1 MRLEKLGEFGL
12 IERIRKT
19 TPKGHGVRIGIGDD
33 AAWLDCRSPT
43 FLLTADLLIEGIH
56 FKLEWST
63 FYSLGYKTLAVN
75 LSDIAAMG
83 GTPAY
88 LTLSL
93 GIPSDFTT
101 KDIDEFYRG
110 VRFLADLSGV
120 SLVGGDTSAAKCFF
134 ISASLIGHCP
144 YAPVLRSGAKPGD
157 DLYVTGTLG
166 DSALGL
172 ERMKKKKRQD
182 RRGAAAYLIRRHQF
196 PNARLRA
203 GRLLACERLARAMI
217 DVSDGLLQDLSH
229 LCKAS
234 AVGAEIW
241 ENVLPLSPAYKML
254 AGKKRSTY
262 ALAGGEDYELLF
274 SVRPRDKSRL
284 EKIKRRLG
292 VPITRIG
299 KCLRAGEGVKVVDG
313 RGGAVSLSLRGY
325 DHFKANTDPQ
335 VIPDRAKIAR

>member
-12 IERIRKT
+12 IERIRKA
-19 TPKGHGVRIGIGDD
+19 TPKGHGVRVGIGDD
-33 AAWLDCRSPT
+33 AAWLDCRSRT

-101 KDIDEFYRG
+101 KDTDEFYRG
-110 VRFLADLSGV
+110 IRFLAARSGV
-120 SLVGGDTSAAKCFF
+120 SLAGGDTSAADRFF

-172 ERMKKKKRQD
+172 ELIKKKNRHK

-196 PNARLRA
+196 PSARLRA
-203 GRLLACERLARAMI
+203 GALLARERLARAMM
-217 DVSDGLLQDLSH
+217 DVSVALLQDLSH

-234 AVGAEIW
+234 TVGAEVW
-241 ENVLPLSPAYKML
+241 ENALPLSSAYKRL
-254 AGKKRSTY
+254 AGKKRAVHGLS
-262 ALAGGEDYELLF
+262 GREDYELLF
-274 SVRPRDKSRL
+274 CVRPRDKDRL
-284 EKIKRRLG
+284 KKIKRRLG

-299 KCLRAGEGVKVVDG
+299 KCLPAGERVKVVDG

-325 DHFKANTDPQ
+325 DHFKNKP
-335 VIPDRAKIAR
+335 

>member
-12 IERIRKT
+12 IERIRKA
-19 TPKGHGVRIGIGDD
+19 TPKGHGVRVGIGDD

-101 KDIDEFYRG
+101 RDIDEFYRG
-110 VRFLADLSGV
+110 VRFLARLSGV
-120 SLVGGDTSAAKCFF
+120 SLVGGDTSAAKRFF
-134 ISASLIGHCP
+134 ISAALIGHCP

-172 ERMKKKKRQD
+172 ELIKKKKRHG
-182 RRGAAAYLIRRHQF
+182 RRGAAAHLIRRHHF
-196 PNARLRA
+196 PSARLKA
-203 GRLLACERLARAMI
+203 GALLARERLARAMI

-274 SVRPRDKSRL
+274 SVRPRDKNRL

-299 KCLRAGEGVKVVDG
+299 KCLRAGEGVNVVDG
-313 RGGAVSLSLRGY
+313 RDGAVSLSLRGY
-325 DHFKANTDPQ
+325 DHFKSQHRSSNHSR
-335 VIPDRAKIAR
+335 RAIITR

>member
-1 MRLEKLGEFGL
+1 MRIEKLGEFGL
-12 IERIRKT
+12 IERIRKAA
-19 TPKGHGVRIGIGDD
+19 PKGHGVRIGIGDD
-33 AAWLDCRSPT
+33 AAWLDCRSRT

-101 KDIDEFYRG
+101 KEIDEFYRG
-110 VRFLADLSGV
+110 IRFLAARSGV
-120 SLVGGDTSAAKCFF
+120 SLAGGDTSAADRFF

-172 ERMKKKKRQD
+172 ELIKKKNRHKQ
-182 RRGAAAYLIRRHQF
+182 RGAAAYLIRRHQF
-196 PNARLRA
+196 PSARLRA
-203 GRLLACERLARAMI
+203 GALLARERLARAMI

-234 AVGAEIW
+234 TVGAEVW
-241 ENVLPLSPAYKML
+241 ENALPLSSAYKKL
-254 AGKKRSTY
+254 AGKKRAGY
-262 ALAGGEDYELLF
+262 GLAGGEDYELLF
-274 SVRPRDKSRL
+274 CVRPRDKGRL

-299 KCLRAGEGVKVVDG
+299 KCLPAGEGVKVVDG

-325 DHFKANTDPQ
+325 DHFKNKP
-335 VIPDRAKIAR
+335 